1 MHWDE
6 KVSTNRSKMDRIATI
21 IEFLKKLE
29 KIVIENSHYKSSDN
43 LIKFLLNNLNYLAE
57 KDDKAYSKFSYN
69 ETTSLFFAVL
79 LENYTMQSLPRLIK
93 GNLLIQTIVGIG
105 ILIVTIL

>member
-1 MHWDE
+1 MYSKNEIINLVMHWDE

-21 IEFLKKLE
+21 IEFLRKLE
-29 KIVIENSHYKSSDN
+29 KIVIESSHYKGSES
-43 LIKFLLNNLNYLAE
+43 LINFLQNDLNYLTE

-69 ETTSLFFAVL
+69 ETTSLFLAVL

-93 GNLLIQTIVGIG
+93 R
-105 ILIVTIL
+105 